1 MTIKDKDLERWQ
13 KSILNALNNLTNVKA
28 RMDECIENT
37 TLSTS
42 TVKTRTTVFV
52 VEGYLRQSIDRL
64 GRAAT
69 LLNQR
74 IEDTNE

>member
-28 RMDECIENT
+28 RMDESGMFSLDTAVENVPIIAAYG
-37 TLSTS
+37 
-42 TVKTRTTVFV
+42 TVSVAVKNL
-52 VEGYLRQSIDRL
+52 EI
-64 GRAAT
+64 AAT

-74 IEDTNE
+74 IEDSNENI